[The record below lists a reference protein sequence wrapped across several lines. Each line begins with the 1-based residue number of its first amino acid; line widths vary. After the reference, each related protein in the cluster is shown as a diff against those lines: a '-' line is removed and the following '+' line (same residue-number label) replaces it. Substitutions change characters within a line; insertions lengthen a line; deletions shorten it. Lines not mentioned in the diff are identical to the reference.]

1 MTISL
6 GLSCMNA
13 CMEPFLKYSETIFK
27 EMLIYIII
35 FYEMLMICMCHMDDL
50 ISEHLVSKLQGRI
63 CGILFHH
70 LLKIHNQFIS
80 SRKTWGTTW
89 LRKKGTR
96 KGFVNSLSASDAHVW
111 VIWVSIGLGSGLS
124 PTRHKSLAW
133 TDADLFHWLTLRQ
146 CMCQWI
152 VTASVQVAACH
163 LSGAGLLSE
172 PVLTH

>member
-1 MTISL
+1 MISMTISL

-27 EMLIYIII
+27 EMLMHMIII
-35 FYEMLMICMCHMDDL
+35 FEMLMICMCHMDDL
-50 ISEHLVSKLQGRI
+50 ISENLVSKLQEQI

-70 LLKIHNQFIS
+70 LLKIHNKFIS

-96 KGFVNSLSASDAHVW
+96 KGFVDSLSASDAHVS

-124 PTRHKSLAW
+124 PTRHRSFAW
-133 TDADLFHWLTLRQ
+133 TGADLFHWLTVRQ
-146 CMCQWI
+146 CMCQ
-152 VTASVQVAACH
+152 
-163 LSGAGLLSE
+163 
-172 PVLTH
+172 